1 MATIILVGKTACGK
15 STTAKLMEK
24 IGYQRIVTDT
34 TRPKREGETDGI
46 DYHFRTKDEFEALK
60 DAGYYAESVDY
71 EAAFGHCSYGS
82 AKEAYESKKDSVIVL
97 NPYGLKMVK
106 NNVIA
111 GSTISIFLDVPEDI
125 LVERLHTRGDA
136 EDEIA
141 RRLEHDRIDF
151 ADMSEVCDYTISVTG
166 KETEEE
172 ILNKVL
178 ALVNSK
184 SKLHIAFAVDDSNG
198 MMFNHRRVSKD
209 SELCE
214 ELLNTVHSSGGR
226 LQIRPYSSPLF
237 EDGVYTSDD
246 PWNKAGPNDIVFI
259 EDVDPATIHEV
270 TEVTLFRWNRK
281 YPSDL
286 KSTFDFCEYELIE
299 TKEFAGSSHEKI
311 TKEIWKKQE
320 KRGKKDETDAFKNQ
334 SANPGCGHVSINDR
348 VQHERQERREHESFY
363 CRRTSK

>member
-24 IGYQRIVTDT
+24 LGYQRIVTDT
-34 TRPKREGETDGI
+34 TRPRREGETDGI
-46 DYHFRTKDEFEALK
+46 DYHFRTQDEFEALK
-60 DAGYYAESVDY
+60 EAGYYAESVDY

-106 NNVIA
+106 ENVVS
-111 GSTISIFLDVPEDI
+111 GSTISIFMDVPEDI

-136 EDEIA
+136 EDEIT

-151 ADMSEVCDYTISVTG
+151 ADMPEICDYTISVTG

-172 ILNKVL
+172 ILKKVL
-178 ALVNSK
+178 ALVTSNEPR
-184 SKLHIAFAVDDSNG
+184 LHAAFAVDDSNG

-209 SELCE
+209 SKLCKD
-214 ELLNTVHSSGGR
+214 LLDTVRAFHGQI
-226 LQIRPYSSPLF
+226 QIRPYSSSIF
-237 EDGVYTSDD
+237 EDGACVSDD
-246 PWNKAGPNDIVFI
+246 PWNKAGPNDIVFV
-259 EDVDPATIHEV
+259 EDIDPATIPGV

-286 KSTFDFCEYELIE
+286 KSTFDFSEYELIE

-311 TKEIWKKQE
+311 TKETWKKQE
-320 KRGKKDETDAFKNQ
+320 KRRK
-334 SANPGCGHVSINDR
+334 
-348 VQHERQERREHESFY
+348 
-363 CRRTSK
+363 

>member
-34 TRPKREGETDGI
+34 TRPKRKGETDGI
-46 DYHFRTKDEFEALK
+46 DYHFRTQDEFDALK
-60 DAGYYAESVDY
+60 EAGYYAESVDY

-82 AKEAYESKKDSVIVL
+82 AKKAYESKKDSVIVL

-106 NNVIA
+106 KNVIT

-125 LVERLHTRGDA
+125 LVERLHIRGDA

-151 ADMSEVCDYTISVTG
+151 ADMSEICDYTISITG
-166 KETEEE
+166 KETEE
-172 ILNKVL
+172 KVL
-178 ALVNSK
+178 KKVLMLVDSK
-184 SKLHIAFAVDDSNG
+184 EPKLHVAFAVDDSSG

-209 SELCE
+209 SKLCE

-226 LQIRPYSSPLF
+226 LQVRPYSSSIF
-237 EDGVYTSDD
+237 EDGVCASDD
-246 PWNKAGPNDIVFI
+246 PWNKAGPNDIVFV
-259 EDVDPATIHEV
+259 EDIDPATIPGV

-286 KSTFDFCEYELIE
+286 KSTFDFSEYRLIE

-311 TKEIWKKQE
+311 TKETWE
-320 KRGKKDETDAFKNQ
+320 K
-334 SANPGCGHVSINDR
+334 
-348 VQHERQERREHESFY
+348 
-363 CRRTSK
+363 

>member
-24 IGYQRIVTDT
+24 LGYQRIVTDT
-34 TRPKREGETDGI
+34 TRPRRKEETDGI
-46 DYHFRTKDEFEALK
+46 DYHFRTQDEFEALK
-60 DAGYYAESVDY
+60 EAGYYAESVDY

-106 NNVIA
+106 KDVIA
-111 GSTISIFLDVPEDI
+111 GSTISIFLDVSEDI
-125 LVERLHTRGDA
+125 LVERLHIRGDA

-151 ADMSEVCDYTISVTG
+151 ADMSEVCDYTISIAG

-172 ILNKVL
+172 ILKKVL
-178 ALVNSK
+178 MLVDSK
-184 SKLHIAFAVDDSNG
+184 EPKLHVAFAVDDNNG

-209 SELCE
+209 SKLCE

-226 LQIRPYSSPLF
+226 LQVRPYSSSIF
-237 EDGVYTSDD
+237 EDRICASDD
-246 PWNKAGPNDIVFI
+246 PWNKAGPNDIVFV
-259 EDVDPATIHEV
+259 EDIDPATIPGV

-286 KSTFDFCEYELIE
+286 KSTFDFSEYRLIE

-311 TKEIWKKQE
+311 TKEIWKK
-320 KRGKKDETDAFKNQ
+320 
-334 SANPGCGHVSINDR
+334 
-348 VQHERQERREHESFY
+348 
-363 CRRTSK
+363 

>member
-1 MATIILVGKTACGK
+1 MSTIILVGKTACGK
-15 STTAKLMEK
+15 STTAKLMEAM
-24 IGYQRIVTDT
+24 GYQRIVTDT

-46 DYHFRTKDEFEALK
+46 DYHFRTQDEFEALK
-60 DAGYYAESVDY
+60 EAGYYAESVDY

-82 AKEAYESKKDSVIVL
+82 AKEAYELKKDSVIVL

-106 NNVIA
+106 KNVVS
-111 GSTISIFLDVPEDI
+111 GSTISIFMDVPEDI
-125 LVERLHTRGDA
+125 LVERLHTRGDT
-136 EDEIA
+136 EDEIV

-151 ADMSEVCDYTISVTG
+151 ADMSEICDYTISVTG

-178 ALVNSK
+178 ALVDSK
-184 SKLHIAFAVDDSNG
+184 EPKLHIAFAVDDNNG

-209 SELCE
+209 SKLCK
-214 ELLNTVHSSGGR
+214 ELLDTVYSSGGR

-259 EDVDPATIHEV
+259 EDVDPATIPGV

-286 KSTFDFCEYELIE
+286 KSTFNFSEYEFIE
-299 TKEFAGSSHEKI
+299 IKEFTGSSHEKI
-311 TKEIWKKQE
+311 TKETWKKQE
-320 KRGKKDETDAFKNQ
+320 KRRKQ
-334 SANPGCGHVSINDR
+334 R
-348 VQHERQERREHESFY
+348 
-363 CRRTSK
+363 

>member
-24 IGYQRIVTDT
+24 LGYQRIVTDT
-34 TRPKREGETDGI
+34 TRPRRKEETDGI
-46 DYHFRTKDEFEALK
+46 DYHFRTQDEFEALK
-60 DAGYYAESVDY
+60 EAGYYAESVDY

-106 NNVIA
+106 KNVIA
-111 GSTISIFLDVPEDI
+111 GSTISIFLDVSEDI
-125 LVERLHTRGDA
+125 LVERLHIRGDA

-151 ADMSEVCDYTISVTG
+151 ADMSEVCDYTISIAG

-172 ILNKVL
+172 ILKKVL
-178 ALVNSK
+178 MLVDSK
-184 SKLHIAFAVDDSNG
+184 EPKLHVAFAVDDNNG

-209 SELCE
+209 SKLCE

-226 LQIRPYSSPLF
+226 LQVRPYSSSIF
-237 EDGVYTSDD
+237 EDGICASDD
-246 PWNKAGPNDIVFI
+246 PWNKAGPNDIVFV
-259 EDVDPATIHEV
+259 EDIDPATIPGV

-286 KSTFDFCEYELIE
+286 KSTFDFSEYRLIE

-311 TKEIWKKQE
+311 TKEIWKK
-320 KRGKKDETDAFKNQ
+320 
-334 SANPGCGHVSINDR
+334 
-348 VQHERQERREHESFY
+348 
-363 CRRTSK
+363 

>member
-24 IGYQRIVTDT
+24 LGYQRIVTDT
-34 TRPKREGETDGI
+34 TRPRRKEETDGI
-46 DYHFRTKDEFEALK
+46 DYHFRTQDEFEALK
-60 DAGYYAESVDY
+60 EAGYYAESVDY

-106 NNVIA
+106 KNVIA
-111 GSTISIFLDVPEDI
+111 GSTISIFLDVSEDI
-125 LVERLHTRGDA
+125 LAERLHIRGDA

-151 ADMSEVCDYTISVTG
+151 ADMSEVCDYTISIAG

-172 ILNKVL
+172 ILKKVL
-178 ALVNSK
+178 MLVDSK
-184 SKLHIAFAVDDSNG
+184 EPKLHVAFAVDDNNG

-209 SELCE
+209 SKLCE

-226 LQIRPYSSPLF
+226 LQVRPYSSSIF
-237 EDGVYTSDD
+237 EDGICASDD
-246 PWNKAGPNDIVFI
+246 PWNKAGPNDIVFV
-259 EDVDPATIHEV
+259 EDIDPATIPGV

-286 KSTFDFCEYELIE
+286 KSTFDFSEYRLIE

-311 TKEIWKKQE
+311 TKEIWKK
-320 KRGKKDETDAFKNQ
+320 
-334 SANPGCGHVSINDR
+334 
-348 VQHERQERREHESFY
+348 
-363 CRRTSK
+363 

>member
-1 MATIILVGKTACGK
+1 MSTIILVGKTACGK

-24 IGYQRIVTDT
+24 LGYQRIVTDT

-46 DYHFRTKDEFEALK
+46 DYHFRTQDEFDVLK
-60 DAGYYAESVDY
+60 EAGYYAESVDY

-106 NNVIA
+106 KNVVS
-111 GSTISIFLDVPEDI
+111 GSTISIFMDVPEDI
-125 LVERLHTRGDA
+125 LVERLHIRGDA
-136 EDEIA
+136 EDEIT

-151 ADMSEVCDYTISVTG
+151 ADMPKVCDYTISITG

-172 ILNKVL
+172 ILKKVL
-178 ALVNSK
+178 VLVDSK
-184 SKLHIAFAVDDSNG
+184 EPKLHIAFAIDDNNG

-209 SELCE
+209 SKLCK
-214 ELLNTVHSSGGR
+214 ELLTTVYSSGGR
-226 LQIRPYSSPLF
+226 LQIRPCSSPLF

-259 EDVDPATIHEV
+259 EDVDPATILGV

-286 KSTFDFCEYELIE
+286 KSTFNFSEYELVKI
-299 TKEFAGSSHEKI
+299 KEFTGSSHEKI
-311 TKEIWKKQE
+311 TKETWKKQE
-320 KRGKKDETDAFKNQ
+320 KRRKQ
-334 SANPGCGHVSINDR
+334 R
-348 VQHERQERREHESFY
+348 
-363 CRRTSK
+363 

>member
-24 IGYQRIVTDT
+24 LGYQRIVTDT
-34 TRPKREGETDGI
+34 TRPRRKGETDEI
-46 DYHFRTKDEFEALK
+46 DYHFRTQDEFDALK
-60 DAGYYAESVDY
+60 EAGYYAESVDY

-97 NPYGLKMVK
+97 NPHGLKMVK
-106 NNVIA
+106 KNVIA

-125 LVERLHTRGDA
+125 LVERLHIRGDA

-151 ADMSEVCDYTISVTG
+151 ADMSEICDYTISIAG

-172 ILNKVL
+172 VLKKVL
-178 ALVNSK
+178 MLVDSK
-184 SKLHIAFAVDDSNG
+184 EPKLHVAFAVDDSSG

-209 SELCE
+209 SKLCE

-226 LQIRPYSSPLF
+226 LQVRPYSSSIF
-237 EDGVYTSDD
+237 EDEVCASDD
-246 PWNKAGPNDIVFI
+246 PWNKAGPNDIVFV
-259 EDVDPATIHEV
+259 EDIDPATIPGV

-286 KSTFDFCEYELIE
+286 KSTFDFSEYRLIE

-311 TKEIWKKQE
+311 TKEIWKK
-320 KRGKKDETDAFKNQ
+320 
-334 SANPGCGHVSINDR
+334 
-348 VQHERQERREHESFY
+348 
-363 CRRTSK
+363 